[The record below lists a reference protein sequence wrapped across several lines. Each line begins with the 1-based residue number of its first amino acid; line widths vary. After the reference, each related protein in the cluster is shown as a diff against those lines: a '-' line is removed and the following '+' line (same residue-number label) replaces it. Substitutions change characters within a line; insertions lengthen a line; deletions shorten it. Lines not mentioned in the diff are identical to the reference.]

1 MNFTVFCFEFF
12 NFGLECRDGFLES
25 LGLSRFLFGDR
36 SGAFS
41 RLALIR
47 NDEDAEEDW
56 KRKNAEQND
65 DTPAVAWVAPVK
77 EFCVTFR
84 GGRAAIPA
92 CAIVKFI
99 RTLAACVLVGGISM
113 VIVVFA
119 GGAVVMSAIFIC
131 LARMGKGHG
140 GQQENGQKSD
150 ANGENAPFH
159 RRFLL

>member
-1 MNFTVFCFEFF
+1 MVFCFESF

-36 SGAFS
+36 SSAFS

-56 KRKNAEQND
+56 KRKNAEQKD

-92 CAIVKFI
+92 RAIVKVI
-99 RTLAACVLVGGISM
+99 RALAACVLVGGVSM
-113 VIVVFA
+113 MIVIFA
-119 GGAVVMSAIFIC
+119 GRAVVMSAIC
-131 LARMGKGHG
+131 VGLAGMGKG
-140 GQQENGQKSD
+140 NGRQ
-150 ANGENAPFH
+150 
-159 RRFLL
+159 